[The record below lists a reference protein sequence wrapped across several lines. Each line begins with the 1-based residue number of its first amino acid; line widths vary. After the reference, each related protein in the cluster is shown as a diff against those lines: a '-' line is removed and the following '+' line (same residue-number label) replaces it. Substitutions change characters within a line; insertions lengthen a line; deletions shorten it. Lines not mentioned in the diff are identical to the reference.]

1 MSSSYWQESLS
12 LRYPLTPILED
23 EYFGSDDCDVTKFND
38 VCDVTTFDVDCEVTK
53 FNDDCEDTPFNVDFE
68 VTKFNVDCDV
78 TKFNE
83 DCDATRFNDDCD
95 VTTFGEDVTKM
106 CDELYH
112 NDADDEDEEDIV
124 TLSQTS
130 RHLFA
135 SHNKQ
140 HLRFESEVYETFE
153 SRPKSLKK

>member
-1 MSSSYWQESLS
+1 VLHKMSSTYWQESLS

-53 FNDDCEDTPFNVDFE
+53 FNE
-68 VTKFNVDCDV
+68 DCDV
-78 TKFNE
+78 
-83 DCDATRFNDDCD
+83 TRFNDDCD
-95 VTTFGEDVTKM
+95 VTTFGDDVTKM

-135 SHNKQ
+135 SHSKQ